1 MVIHMKVF
9 LYRLVQWT
17 WGILQTLIGAL
28 LYLINRKNPHFK
40 YHGAIATV
48 WHGHSG
54 SVSLGMFVFLEINH
68 EKAETPQEQ
77 KLLRHEYGHTIQSLI
92 LGPLYLLIIGLPSLI
107 WAGCFNKYRAKRS
120 VSYDR
125 FYPEHWANRLGAKIA
140 KEKRRKTASPGE
152 DHCSPQT

>member
-1 MVIHMKVF
+1 MKVF

-17 WGILQTLIGAL
+17 WGILQTLIGAVIF
-28 LYLINRKNPHFK
+28 LIYRKNPHFE

-48 WHGHSG
+48 WHGQRG
-54 SVSLGMFVFLEINH
+54 SVSLGMFVFLESYH

-77 KLLRHEYGHTIQSLI
+77 KLLRHEYGHTIQSLL

-107 WAGCFNKYRAKRS
+107 WAGCFSKYRSRRK

-125 FYPEHWANRLGAKIA
+125 FYPENWANKLGTKIA
-140 KEKRRKTASPGE
+140 KEKRRNTASVRE
-152 DHCSPQT
+152 DHRS